1 MRRANSADVSASYH
15 KYVEKNRVSVSNSFN
30 NTFRGAGDLG
40 GARIFS
46 TPPKGDSGFFGGL
59 IYSIPG

>member
-1 MRRANSADVSASYH
+1 MCRANSADAQASYH

-40 GARIFS
+40 GARIFL
-46 TPPKGDSGFFGGL
+46 TPPKGESGFFLGGD
-59 IYSIPG
+59 